1 MIKIYLII
9 KIMKKIKMKYLKFNK
24 INKMMKHHNIIIT
37 KDGFGLYFLLHV
49 SIKNATFHK

>member
-24 INKMMKHHNIIIT
+24 INKMMKHHYIIIT
-37 KDGFGLYFLLHV
+37 KDGFGLYFRLHV
-49 SIKNATFHK
+49 